1 MRGLPL
7 EVEEDVHWR
16 YKRTFIG
23 GRIGLPV
30 EVGEG
35 AGEEAFGRVG
45 RLSLDEFNDHVFVLQ
60 EVYPRVQ
67 VTDVYQRGLLKGW
80 NML

>member
-1 MRGLPL
+1 MEVREDFQWKSKRMSSGGTRGLP
-7 EVEEDVHWR
+7 V
-16 YKRTFIG
+16 G
-23 GRIGLPV
+23 
-30 EVGEG
+30 VGEG
-35 AGEEAFGRVG
+35 AGGGAFGRVG
-45 RLSLDEFNDHVFVLQ
+45 RLSLDEFDDHVFVLQ